1 MAVSRPEEKI
11 SSLAKSWTLML
22 RNPKAE
28 GKKDSTPKGSG
39 PLGMCDGE
47 GEEIGSL
54 LLLRQNVGDFNS
66 CHFSTPLAFV
76 PEHKRVLP
84 IGLEPI

>member
-11 SSLAKSWTLML
+11 SSPAKSWTLML

-39 PLGMCDGE
+39 PLGMCGRE
-47 GEEIGSL
+47 GQEWVLCL
-54 LLLRQNVGDFNS
+54 LLLEGFELCSTIQNT
-66 CHFSTPLAFV
+66 ST
-76 PEHKRVLP
+76 LP
-84 IGLEPI
+84 WK